1 MTSLHPGK
9 TTGIASNDPHI
20 VKGWFES
27 TLKFAVPVRDFGK
40 DGFPLQGGRVDAVEG
55 QPFAALV
62 YAHNGH
68 TINVFVWPAQEPDS
82 PPRTGSREGYQW
94 VEWRKTQIEFCAVSD
109 AGLADLKRLQGL
121 ISESLGS
128 DMLIPGHSP
137 AM

>member
-27 TLKFAVPVRDFGK
+27 VLKFAVPVRDFGK
-40 DGFPLQGGRVDAVEG
+40 DGFTLQGGRVDAVEG

-62 YAHNGH
+62 YAHDGH

-109 AGLADLKRLQGL
+109 AGLADLKRLQSL